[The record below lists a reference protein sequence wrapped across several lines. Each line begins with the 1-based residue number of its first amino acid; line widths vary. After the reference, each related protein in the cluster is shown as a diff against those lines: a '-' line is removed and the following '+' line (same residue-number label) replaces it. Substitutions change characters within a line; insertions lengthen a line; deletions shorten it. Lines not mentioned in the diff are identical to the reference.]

1 MSGYRVQGAPTAI
14 ESNTRGAGMVE
25 GDQLGDTFPGILS
38 TLQEDP
44 GASRVSN
51 LYYKEAVGSFR
62 QPSFQRAFGSYNL
75 TMNITRFGDSGSVEI
90 NPDIFWKGPMLL
102 RTSFLIPYTYHGPD
116 VYIPHNI
123 PAATTSFGPL
133 TGWNTT
139 SPYNAYGNYNY
150 AHPGLADAGV
160 GVAGGN
166 AAFFM
171 QKASTINVR
180 PKLFYSWGAAYAN
193 IHSVRMNM
201 GGALNY
207 VLDRFANFVGI
218 MASCP
223 SLKQRAALM
232 RAAGNGTLIPDY
244 INEHKYGLNHETCEL
259 GNLPLFSADGG
270 VMSANS
276 VSLSAQSYGG
286 GGGVY
291 QNGASN
297 IPGPVV
303 EHWVAAIKTPQTN
316 FGCGVYGD
324 HRRPVDTRLFSSNF
338 VFEVF
343 TANKMDTFVDS
354 GTGWQPVC
362 GRLPISTNEWGAA
375 ICSGLFIPQGSA
387 NALWLNT
394 DGLFPSMCYRQLQL
408 PQITSGGNTLWS
420 SFSVSP
426 GVTSGNSTY
435 YFGLYNSDVTPYT
448 AIGGQADSTV
458 DQYRATQYTAWPI
471 IAQSAGYKDC
481 YGASLPPSQPTNYLN
496 SNNLPTPMY
505 TTIINTLRLA
515 NDQLGA
521 KEVLETRPD
530 LAIYYPFQHM
540 TTQVFFINQLTQNST
555 GITPFTNANQ
565 GWPITNFTNTS
576 LGGQGFGGLSELNC
590 RTYLQAPTSYNI
602 PLSTQIQIPVNPLTC
617 MYMMVMREKDRMAL
631 GYSSPNTY
639 SPVLYWNALELSNML
654 LTYSAQTLQRYDGFD
669 EYHLQQLHERVEP
682 LIVPFRGGVVVR
694 SDLPLQDPSVIQ
706 ENTGYP
712 GAWYNSYIY
721 EFCMV
726 DQLPFH
732 NEAFFQQTPS
742 FRGEMLNFSFNI
754 QPSLRRYKP
763 GDFDFRSNTGIDATQ
778 TSSMAKYTFAWY
790 NYLERLAYY
799 CPGIPGSCV
808 SESAASGVNW
818 NLNNDNLSVVVVYA
832 QNALWQLSPR
842 FTKMIFA
849 RGA

>member
-1 MSGYRVQGAPTAI
+1 MSGYRVQGAPSAI
-14 ESNTRGAGMVE
+14 ESNTRGAGMIE
-25 GDQLGDTFPGILS
+25 GEQLGDTFPGVLS

-62 QPSFQRAFGSYNL
+62 QPSFQRAFGAYNL

-102 RTSFLIPYTYHGPD
+102 RTTFVLPYTYHGPD
-116 VYIPHNI
+116 VYVPHKVFA
-123 PAATTSFGPL
+123 PQTAFGNPTGYRVSSVNPL
-133 TGWNTT
+133 YINF
-139 SPYNAYGNYNY
+139 NYGHYGMSD
-150 AHPGLADAGV
+150 PIETDV
-160 GVAGGN
+160 GGN
-166 AAFFM
+166 VAFYV
-171 QKASTINVR
+171 QRASTVNVR
-180 PKLFYSWGAAYAN
+180 PRMFYSWGAAYAN
-193 IHSVRMNM
+193 IQSVRMNM

-207 VLDRFANFVGI
+207 VLDRYANFVGI

-223 SLKQRAALM
+223 SMVQRAALM

-244 INEHKYGLNHETCEL
+244 EKEHQYGLTHETCEL
-259 GNLPLFSADGG
+259 GNLPLYSADGG
-270 VMSANS
+270 V
-276 VSLSAQSYGG
+276 VSSNAVVQSAQNYGNG
-286 GGGVY
+286 PA
-291 QNGASN
+291 NGASS
-297 IPGPVV
+297 IPGPIV

-316 FGCGVYGD
+316 YGCGVYGD

-354 GTGWQPVC
+354 GTGFQPT
-362 GRLPISTNEWGAA
+362 LPRVPFANSDNPGTDKALIINAA
-375 ICSGLFIPQGSA
+375 KTFA
-387 NALWLNT
+387 MWNNT
-394 DGLFPSMCYRQLQL
+394 DGLFPSMTYRQLQL
-408 PQITSGGNTLWS
+408 PTNDLSMYSTLPIEIGQNYCS
-420 SFSVSP
+420 ED
-426 GVTSGNSTY
+426 
-435 YFGLYNSDVTPYT
+435 YFGLYNADLTPRSN
-448 AIGGQADSTV
+448 IGGAATSSVET
-458 DQYRATQYTAWPI
+458 YRVTGYTSWNI

-481 YGASLPPSQPTNYLN
+481 YGPSLPPNQSTNYLN
-496 SNNLPTPMY
+496 ANNLPTPMY

-521 KEVLETRPD
+521 RQVLETRPD
-530 LAIYYPFQHM
+530 LSVYYPFQHM
-540 TTQVFFINQLTQNST
+540 TTQVFFVNQLTQNAT
-555 GITPFTNANQ
+555 GITPFSNATQ
-565 GWPITNFTNTS
+565 TYPSTNFSDTS
-576 LGGQGFGGLSELNC
+576 LGGQGFGGISELDC
-590 RTYLQAPTSYNI
+590 RTYVRAPTSYNM

-617 MYMMVMREKDRMAL
+617 MYIMVMREKDRMSL
-631 GYSSPNTY
+631 GYSTPNSY
-639 SPVLYWNALELSNML
+639 SPALFWNSLELSNML

-682 LIVPFRGGVVVR
+682 LIVPFRGGCVVR
-694 SDLPLQDPSVIQ
+694 SDLPLDKPEIIQ

-754 QPSLRRYKP
+754 QPSLRRYKH
-763 GDFDFRSNTGIDATQ
+763 GDFDFRSNLTVNVDSAVQ
-778 TSSMAKYTFAWY
+778 ANFYTKGTAAWY
-790 NYLERLAYY
+790 NRLEKLAYY

-808 SESAASGVNW
+808 PESALSGINW

>member
-1 MSGYRVQGAPTAI
+1 VQGAPSAI

-25 GDQLGDTFPGILS
+25 GDQLGDTFPGVLS

-62 QPSFQRAFGSYNL
+62 QPSFQRAFGAYNL

-102 RTSFLIPYTYHGPD
+102 RTTFLIPYTYHGPD
-116 VYIPHNI
+116 VYIPTKV
-123 PAATTSFGPL
+123 PAPITNFGSSS
-133 TGWNTT
+133 GWTQSTNPFP
-139 SPYNAYGNYNY
+139 SYGNYNFS
-150 AHPGLADAGV
+150 HQGLTDAAET
-160 GVAGGN
+160 AGGGN
-166 AAFFM
+166 IAFFI
-171 QKASTINVR
+171 QKAATINVR
-180 PKLFYSWGAAYAN
+180 PRMFYSWGAAYAN

-207 VLDRFANFVGI
+207 VLDRYANFVGI

-223 SLKQRAALM
+223 TMVQRAALM

-244 INEHKYGLNHETCEL
+244 DREHQYGLTHETCEL

-270 VMSANS
+270 V
-276 VSLSAQSYGG
+276 VSSNNIILSAQNYGG
-286 GGGVY
+286 GGGIY
-291 QNGASN
+291 SNGASN
-297 IPGPVV
+297 IPGPIV

-354 GTGWQPVC
+354 GTGYQPVV
-362 GRLPISTNEWGAA
+362 GRLPTGVAEFPAYL
-375 ICSGLFIPQGSA
+375 GLTIPTGSNFA
-387 NALWLNT
+387 CWSNL
-394 DGLFPSMCYRQLQL
+394 DGLFPSMCYRQLAL
-408 PQITSGGNTLWS
+408 PTSNTSIYTS
-420 SFSVSP
+420 SP
-426 GVTSGNSTY
+426 PALNANGCSTV
-435 YFGLYNSDVTPYT
+435 YFGIYNADTTPR
-448 AIGGQADSTV
+448 ANIGSFADSTV
-458 DQYRATQYTAWPI
+458 DQYRTTQYTSWYL

-481 YGASLPPSQPTNYLN
+481 YGPVLYPTQPTNYLN
-496 SNNLPTPMY
+496 ANSLPTPLY

-521 KEVLETRPD
+521 REVLETRPD
-530 LAIYYPFQHM
+530 LSVYYPFQHM
-540 TTQVFFINQLTQNST
+540 TTQVFFVNQLTQNAT
-555 GITPFTNANQ
+555 GVTPFTNAQ
-565 GWPITNFTNTS
+565 QTYPSTNFTNSS

-590 RTYLQAPTSYNI
+590 RTYVQAPTSYNI

-617 MYMMVMREKDRMAL
+617 MYIMVMREKDRMAL
-631 GYSSPNTY
+631 GYSTPNSY
-639 SPVLYWNALELSNML
+639 SPALYWNALELSNML

-682 LIVPFRGGVVVR
+682 LIVPWRGGCVVR
-694 SDLPLQDPSVIQ
+694 SDLPLSRPELIQ
-706 ENTGYP
+706 ENVGYP
-712 GAWYNSYIY
+712 GTWYNSYIY

-763 GDFDFRSNTGIDATQ
+763 GDFDFRSNTAIDATL
-778 TSSMAKYTFAWY
+778 TSLTKYTFNWY
-790 NYLERLAYY
+790 NYLEKLAFYV
-799 CPGIPGSCV
+799 PGIPGSCV
-808 SESAASGVNW
+808 SESSSSGVNW
-818 NLNNDNLSVVVVYA
+818 NLNNDNLSIVVVYA